1 MFATAWR
8 QGAAETPPR
17 HEAIELQIPV
27 DRHPYSTSVTCQP
40 DAGKKSSVQGMIDVL
55 ACDKLHIG
63 ALIPVMHVTIAC
75 EYDRR
80 SVENEKIEQHM

>member
-1 MFATAWR
+1 
-8 QGAAETPPR
+8 
-17 HEAIELQIPV
+17 
-27 DRHPYSTSVTCQP
+27 
-40 DAGKKSSVQGMIDVL
+40 MIDVL